1 MLIQICKH
9 FIEAIEKRLYGWF
22 WVCPNGGDAC
32 KYRHALPPG
41 LSGVLCLLV
50 ECVHRLMLGYVL
62 PSEAKK
68 LKEDKEEISIEDLV
82 ETERAALGTNTT
94 KVTFETFMEWKKK
107 KVGLLRT

>member
-1 MLIQICKH
+1 M
-9 FIEAIEKRLYGWF
+9 
-22 WVCPNGGDAC
+22 P
-32 KYRHALPPG
+32 
-41 LSGVLCLLV
+41 
-50 ECVHRLMLGYVL
+50 GYVL

-107 KVGLLRT
+107 KVGLLRTRILSALLFVFIACVD